1 MEIKVKEIL
10 GEKLITR
17 DQILDLRNYIL
28 RQKEKKI
35 ILDFQDVSFIT
46 FSSYDEYLKVKDFLE
61 KENFEISEIN
71 LNQSFTLFE
80 KIKNQL

>member
-28 RQKEKKI
+28 EQKERKI

-46 FSSYDEYLKVKDFLE
+46 FASYDEYLKVKDFLE
-61 KENFEISEIN
+61 KEGFEISEIN

-80 KIKNQL
+80 KIKNQ

>member
-1 MEIKVKEIL
+1 MEIKIKEIL

-28 RQKEKKI
+28 EQKERRI
-35 ILDFQDVSFIT
+35 ILDFSDVSFIT
-46 FSSYDEYLKVKDFLE
+46 FASYDEYLKVKNFLE

-71 LNQSFTLFE
+71 FPQLFFPFE
-80 KIKNQL
+80 KIKNQK